1 MASKLKM
8 KKIAIFSAII
18 TLASFGYK
26 LVLAILTSSNVL
38 VVAATST
45 LLVFFCKLLFI
56 KNVTMTREKKK
67 KAYLFMAILIFLYSL
82 IFLLFT
88 VLKAFGIDASNQK
101 SYEGIIGSLLIG
113 FMIIMFVLSII
124 NLKGALEKTD
134 IMVIGLK
141 EMVFVS
147 ALADLVII
155 EEYIYRSFFIEKGI
169 EPLDL
174 LTRYFPLAMVG
185 LMLVVSI
192 IMFVRFAR
200 YKVDQK

>member
-113 FMIIMFVLSII
+113 FMIIMFILSII

-155 EEYIYRSFFIEKGI
+155 EEYIYRSFFIEQGI
-169 EPLDL
+169 EALDL
-174 LTRYFPLAMVG
+174 LTKYFPLGMGV
-185 LMLVVSI
+185 LMLLVSLFMFI
-192 IMFVRFAR
+192 RFVR
-200 YKVDQK
+200 YKTDTK

>member
-1 MASKLKM
+1 MSD
-8 KKIAIFSAII
+8 
-18 TLASFGYK
+18 
-26 LVLAILTSSNVL
+26 
-38 VVAATST
+38 
-45 LLVFFCKLLFI
+45 
-56 KNVTMTREKKK
+56 
-67 KAYLFMAILIFLYSL
+67 SL
-82 IFLLFT
+82 IFILFT

-113 FMIIMFVLSII
+113 FMIIMFILSII

-174 LTRYFPLAMVG
+174 LTRYFPLAMAG

>member
-101 SYEGIIGSLLIG
+101 SYEGMIGSLLIG
-113 FMIIMFVLSII
+113 FMIIMFILSII

-155 EEYIYRSFFIEKGI
+155 EEYIYRSFFIEQGI
-169 EPLDL
+169 EALDL
-174 LTRYFPLAMVG
+174 LTKYFPLGMGV
-185 LMLVVSI
+185 LMLLVSLFMFI
-192 IMFVRFAR
+192 RFVR
-200 YKVDQK
+200 YKTDTK